1 MIGQLL
7 IEMELA
13 HAIVG
18 LSLILEEE
26 NNNSEEPVEEE
37 EKITSMN
44 IIIWIK
50 RKYNETIRHI
60 GIPH

>member
-1 MIGQLL
+1 MIDELL

-26 NNNSEEPVEEE
+26 NNNPEEPVEEE

-44 IIIWIK
+44 III
-50 RKYNETIRHI
+50 
-60 GIPH
+60 